1 MHDRVREDTV
11 WESRRIRRMPI
22 KKPPKIFQKEG
33 EVNIIKFKREATKRK
48 KESTSVESIG
58 DSNKKMRS

>member
-1 MHDRVREDTV
+1 MYDRVREDTV

-22 KKPPKIFQKEG
+22 KKPPRIFHKKE

-48 KESTSVESIG
+48 KESSFVGSFE
-58 DSNKKMRS
+58 DSNKKVRN